1 MIKSKKL
8 LIAVDGSPHSLKAVS
23 YVALNYA
30 AVNPRINLMYVMS
43 TAPQAFW
50 DFEKGGFFKRKMRAK
65 YTEWKK
71 NEEKAAEAF
80 LDEARKL
87 MLQANFKEKDLFPG
101 SVSYKIAQGVENT
114 PVWVIGG
121 DIRLRKMLL
130 AVDGSE
136 NCRRAVDYVG
146 TFAAATG
153 AEVTLFSVVRDFKLQ
168 LLDVWTPRGE
178 EIEMKLLEEVER
190 DIRSMFDSYRK
201 RLEQAGVKGTR
212 ISIKHKLRS
221 QTRAGDIL
229 EEASKGNYGA
239 LIIGRRGLSA
249 IQELPLGQ
257 VATKVLHRAKGTA
270 VWIVP

>member
-1 MIKSKKL
+1 
-8 LIAVDGSPHSLKAVS
+8 
-23 YVALNYA
+23 
-30 AVNPRINLMYVMS
+30 
-43 TAPQAFW
+43 
-50 DFEKGGFFKRKMRAK
+50 
-65 YTEWKK
+65 
-71 NEEKAAEAF
+71 
-80 LDEARKL
+80 
-87 MLQANFKEKDLFPG
+87 
-101 SVSYKIAQGVENT
+101 
-114 PVWVIGG
+114 
-121 DIRLRKMLL
+121 LRKMLL